1 MRVISATNRDIE
13 RMVHEGRFREDLYYR
28 ISAVIITLAPLRERK
43 EDIPGL
49 IEFFLNKMNE
59 LYSLSKRIEPKTLEV
74 LCSYPYPGNVREL
87 ANIIEQ
93 LVVMG
98 NNDVIAVD
106 DLPRRVFK
114 STTKD
119 EEILSLT
126 ELVGKLEVEKI
137 TQALE
142 KYGST
147 RKAASALG
155 VSQSTIVRKLKR
167 LKIDGD
173 SLRNQ

>member
-1 MRVISATNRDIE
+1 M
-13 RMVHEGRFREDLYYR
+13 
-28 ISAVIITLAPLRERK
+28 
-43 EDIPGL
+43 
-49 IEFFLNKMNE
+49 
-59 LYSLSKRIEPKTLEV
+59 
-74 LCSYPYPGNVREL
+74 REL

-98 NNDVIAVD
+98 NKAVIAVD
-106 DLPRRVFK
+106 ELPRRIFK

-126 ELVGKLEVEKI
+126 ELVGKLEVKKI
-137 TQALE
+137 TQALK

-147 RKAASALG
+147 RKVASALG